1 MTTPLAY
8 DKFIGW
14 YPEFEDVPK
23 GAVER
28 QLDLSNMTLS
38 VNAWGKW
45 WTQACGLFTAHYL
58 AIRFNLSEALAT
70 NGVRSATSSVG
81 VVTNKSATTS
91 GITEGVEVSGLVRS
105 EDPIMADFSRTS
117 YGLEYLSLMHMAIPA
132 GNVIFSPS
140 ASAVAGIRRF

>member
-1 MTTPLAY
+1 MITPLAY
-8 DKFIGW
+8 DKFIEW

-38 VNAWGKW
+38 ENAWGKW
-45 WTQACGLFTAHYL
+45 WNQACGLFTAHYL
-58 AIRFNLSEALAT
+58 AVRYNISEALHA

-81 VVTNKSATTS
+81 VTTNKSANTN
-91 GITEGVEVSGLVRS
+91 GISEGVAVSGLVTGT
-105 EDPIMADFSRTS
+105 DPLEADFGRTS
-117 YGLEYLSLMHMAIPA
+117 YGLEYLSLMEMVIPA